1 MQGSMIV
8 LGKVMLGEENKQ
20 SIISRKDFENWN
32 QYQRLVELFGE
43 NLPADL
49 KISSPTFRLDK
60 VLKIINNTRRL
71 RSLTTKEAT
80 EIILSNNSLK
90 NKLINYLQSKYI
102 GRGLTSVSLSKTVD
116 IKHSNKIIEEDLRKK
131 NPTWHDDTITRK
143 A

>member
-1 MQGSMIV
+1 MQGSMVI
-8 LGKVMLGEENKQ
+8 LGKIMLGEENKQ

-80 EIILSNNSLK
+80 EVLLGNKKLK
-90 NKLINYLQSKYI
+90 NKLLKLVQNTQAAIDS
-102 GRGLTSVSLSKTVD
+102 
-116 IKHSNKIIEEDLRKK
+116 DLRKQ
-131 NPTWHDDTITRK
+131 NPTWHDDTIVRK

>member
-1 MQGSMIV
+1 MQGSMVV
-8 LGKVMLGEENKQ
+8 LGKVMLGGENKQ

-60 VLKIINNTRRL
+60 VLKIIYNTRRL

-80 EIILSNNSLK
+80 EVLLGNKKLK
-90 NKLINYLQSKYI
+90 NKLLKLVQNTQAA
-102 GRGLTSVSLSKTVD
+102 
-116 IKHSNKIIEEDLRKK
+116 IESDLRKK

>member
-1 MQGSMIV
+1 MQGSMVV
-8 LGKVMLGEENKQ
+8 LGKIMLGEENKQ

-32 QYQRLVELFGE
+32 QYQKLVELFGE

-80 EIILSNNSLK
+80 EALLK
-90 NKLINYLQSKYI
+90 NEELKKQLIRVL
-102 GRGLTSVSLSKTVD
+102 
-116 IKHSNKIIEEDLRKK
+116 
-131 NPTWHDDTITRK
+131 
-143 A
+143 